1 MRLLTYRTQHILQI
15 FSKREL
21 VNEVEKLIEKLQQEE
36 RDAGE
41 QLSIHLEE
49 NDFYFHVWDSQATF
63 GVGKI
68 DIDSGY

>member
-36 RDAGE
+36 CDAGNNC
-41 QLSIHLEE
+41 QSTWKKITSIFMFETHRQPLE
-49 NDFYFHVWDSQATF
+49 
-63 GVGKI
+63 
-68 DIDSGY
+68 